1 MIHQSQI
8 RIIREK
14 LGMTLREL
22 ARRTNMSATF
32 ISDVERGHRAP
43 SVESMEKISA
53 VLKAAKASPPVQ
65 KARKPVL
72 A

>member
-8 RIIREK
+8 RPLREK

-43 SVESMEKISA
+43 SLESMQKISA
-53 VLKAAKASPPVQ
+53 ILGAAKNFPPAK